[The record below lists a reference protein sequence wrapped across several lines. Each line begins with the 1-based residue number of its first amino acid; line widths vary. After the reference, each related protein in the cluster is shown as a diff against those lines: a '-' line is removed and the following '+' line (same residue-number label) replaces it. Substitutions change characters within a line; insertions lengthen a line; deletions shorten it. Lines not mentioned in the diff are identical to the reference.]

1 MFYGISILKDFAK
14 FNWKTRALYSFF
26 DKAAVVDLQYYLKQ
40 HHHKFFKGKYI
51 IIHLL

>member
-26 DKAAVVDLQYYLKQ
+26 DKAAGCGPAVL
-40 HHHKFFKGKYI
+40 FKATSSQAF
-51 IIHLL
+51 